1 MRKFLSLIL
10 ALWLPVCMSLAV
22 RASTINADTPEAT
35 CGVEAVYRASEKT
48 TSVSVDIEW
57 KGFSFTYT
65 GDSGYQWDAQEHSYR
80 GEAGGSWES
89 SDASVTITNHSNA
102 VIQANILYE
111 AKDGFQGTELYF
123 TDTAPIIGSA
133 ETSAEGAGTPCTL
146 VVKAI
151 PGGTLPETA
160 VSATQ
165 IGTIT
170 VSVRSDTDGS
180 DMQIAAY
187 ERLYTLHE
195 VVVGAGYD
203 VQTMTRGT
211 VHYPSKE
218 VAEEVFARMEEL
230 GEIICRTEYPVT
242 ERNTALNVLIT
253 AFYGSLEICQNN
265 N

>member
-1 MRKFLSLIL
+1 MRKILSLIL
-10 ALWLPVCMSLAV
+10 ALCMPVCMTLAV
-22 RASTINADTPEAT
+22 RASTIDADTPEAT
-35 CGVEAVYRASEKT
+35 HSVEAVYRTDEEAP
-48 TSVSVDIEW
+48 SVSVDIEW

-65 GDSGYQWDAQEHSYR
+65 GASGYLWDAEEHSYQS
-80 GEAGGSWES
+80 EAGGSWEP
-89 SDASVTITNHSNA
+89 SDASVTITNHSNT
-102 VIQANILYE
+102 VIQANIRYE
-111 AKDGFQGTELYF
+111 ARDGFRDTELYF

-133 ETSAEGAGTPCTL
+133 ETSEDDTGTPCTV

-165 IGTIT
+165 IGMIT
-170 VSVRSDTDGS
+170 VSVRAGVDGS

-187 ERLYTLHE
+187 ERLHSLHE

-203 VQTMTRGT
+203 VQQMSRGT
-211 VHYPSKE
+211 VHYASEE
-218 VAEEVFARMEEL
+218 VAEEMLAMMERL
-230 GEIICRTEYPVT
+230 GETICRTEYPT
-242 ERNTALNVLIT
+242 AQRNAALNELIT